1 MAIVL
6 LFSIGFLYLK
16 IQLNRLYRGDNIQY
30 MNKFLTNEVTIN
42 ILVSVVTALIT
53 SIITVAVERKQKVS
67 EIQRKTYM
75 SLLKKLNLLTENPT
89 LIYDD
94 VFVQKLKDLK
104 IEVELYANKTIK
116 NEFLALYKDIEDDY
130 KKYLLRYR
138 VDNDNSGINKSTDPF
153 LYEIYEEML
162 EKEEFDYKI
171 RNLPNNDEICFM
183 IDKLKSNIIKTLKTG

>member
-1 MAIVL
+1 
-6 LFSIGFLYLK
+6 
-16 IQLNRLYRGDNIQY
+16 

-104 IEVELYANKTIK
+104 IEVELY
-116 NEFLALYKDIEDDY
+116 
-130 KKYLLRYR
+130 YLDVIL
-138 VDNDNSGINKSTDPF
+138 N
-153 LYEIYEEML
+153 IY
-162 EKEEFDYKI
+162 
-171 RNLPNNDEICFM
+171 
-183 IDKLKSNIIKTLKTG
+183 

>member
-1 MAIVL
+1 
-6 LFSIGFLYLK
+6 
-16 IQLNRLYRGDNIQY
+16 

-53 SIITVAVERKQKVS
+53 SIITIAVERKQKVS

-94 VFVQKLKDLK
+94 VFVRKLKDLK

-130 KKYLLRYR
+130 KKYFLRYR

-171 RNLPNNDEICFM
+171 RNLPNNDKIFFM

>member
-1 MAIVL
+1 
-6 LFSIGFLYLK
+6 
-16 IQLNRLYRGDNIQY
+16 

-104 IEVELYANKTIK
+104 TEVELYANKTIK

-130 KKYLLRYR
+130 KKYFLRYR
-138 VDNDNSGINKSTDPF
+138 IDNDNSGINKSTDPF
-153 LYEIYEEML
+153 LYENYEEML

-171 RNLPNNDEICFM
+171 QNLPNNDKICFM